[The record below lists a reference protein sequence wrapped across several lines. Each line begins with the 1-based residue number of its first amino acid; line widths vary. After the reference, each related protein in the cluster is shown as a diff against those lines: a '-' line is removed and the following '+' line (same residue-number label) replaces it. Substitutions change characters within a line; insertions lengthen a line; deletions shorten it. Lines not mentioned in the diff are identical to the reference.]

1 MNENKPLWT
10 REKTEVKK
18 EEYQEFYKS
27 LFKESSNPLTW
38 SHFKAEGDSDFTAL
52 LFVPERSNYDQFERF
67 YEKKSELKLFV
78 RRVLI
83 NDEFEDLI
91 PKYLSFIKGIVDSDS
106 LPLNVNRESLRQK
119 KVLKS
124 IGSKLLKKAVDML
137 VEFNPKPEEDEEED
151 LFDE

>member
-10 REKTEVKK
+10 RDRNEIKK
-18 EEYQEFYKS
+18 EEYQEFYKV

-38 SHFKAEGDSDFTAL
+38 THFKAEGDVDFTAI
-52 LFVPERSNYDQFERF
+52 LFVPERSNFDQFDRF

-91 PKYLSFIKGIVDSDS
+91 PRYLSFLKGVVDSDS
-106 LPLNVNRESLRQK
+106 LPLNVNRENLQQK
-119 KVLKS
+119 KALSS
-124 IGSKLLKKAVDML
+124 IGSKLHKKAIDML
-137 VEFNPKPEEDEEED
+137 VDFNPGPED
-151 LFDE
+151 